1 MAVSV
6 DAGPAER
13 RVSFLNRFGWDGDG
27 GTTSALL
34 PGSPFAGAWLRG
46 PSGFSFVSGL
56 VSEAGTLV
64 VGGVPAGPVLLQL
77 DERTFIVTADRELAF
92 ENFLGGRLGA
102 NQPTVATPVTFDV
115 RGLVPADAG
124 HRVRVFFT
132 QDRDALGLETRAM
145 PPLAQGGNTFST
157 TVDWALEGGG
167 RTLPEAGDEGWF
179 AQLLEEPLD
188 AGLSQ
193 RRLATAG
200 RFPPV
205 ALTSGAPA
213 TLSTVVTAV
222 PVDSVPLEVDTAGHR
237 ALLAQ
242 FGSRPAAGT
251 GFVLGVTVSPG
262 PALAA
267 VAPLTTH
274 VLRVSEASAFPSSY
288 ALGSPFPASWS
299 ALADF
304 RYQPSFVRRSITF
317 IAGTRVVEPVAT
329 ARTHRLA
336 PVLGPPRDVN
346 VNGRRLEFDV
356 SGLGATPTVS
366 WTAPS
371 VGTPA
376 WYRLRWFAVTTT
388 AMANQLPVVFWT
400 KATRLELPPMVLG
413 AGEFYVLELAAVST
427 GDGKPGSALPLAEG
441 VFVSGVL
448 SP

>member
-6 DAGPAER
+6 DAGPPER
-13 RVSFLNRFGWDGDG
+13 RVSFIDRFGWDGDG

-46 PSGFSFVSGL
+46 PSGFSFVAGL

-77 DERTFIVTADRELAF
+77 DERTFIVTDERELAF
-92 ENFLGGRLGA
+92 ENFVGGRLGA
-102 NQPTVATPVTFDV
+102 NQPAVATPVTFDV
-115 RGLVPADAG
+115 SGLVSADAG
-124 HRVRVFFT
+124 HRIRVFFT
-132 QDRDALGLETRAM
+132 QDRDALGLEARAM
-145 PPLAQGGNTFST
+145 PPLTEGGTTFSA
-157 TVDWALEGGG
+157 TVDWSREGGG

-179 AQLLEEPLD
+179 VQLFEEPLD

-213 TLSTVVTAV
+213 TLSTVVTPA
-222 PVDSVPLEVDTAGHR
+222 PVDSVPLDVDTAGHR

-251 GFVLGVTVSPG
+251 SFVLGVTVSPG
-262 PALAA
+262 PAVAA

-274 VLRVSEASAFPSSY
+274 VLRVPEARAFPSSY
-288 ALGSPFPASWS
+288 PLGVPFPASWS

-304 RYQPSFVRRSITF
+304 RYQPSFVRRSVSF
-317 IAGTRVVEPVAT
+317 VAGTRVVESLGQ
-329 ARTHRLA
+329 ARTRRLV
-336 PVLGPPRDVN
+336 PLLGPPRDVN
-346 VNGRRLEFDV
+346 VSGRRIEFDV
-356 SGLGATPTVS
+356 SALGTTPTVS

-388 AMANQLPVVFWT
+388 AMAAQPPTVFWT
-400 KATRLELPPMVLG
+400 KATRLELPPMVLR

-441 VFVSGVL
+441 LFVSGVL
-448 SP
+448 SL